1 MKEFFEALYAPIRE
15 THPDYKLLTME
26 IQHGAKYPKNGAL
39 VSPFNADEIQ
49 AVVDL
54 AVERKHSVYFH
65 MAMGLNKKYTAKI
78 PVKLKK
84 EHMAGSCFLWVEIDD
99 KDEVLSKERLAEIQS
114 DEYRPNVII
123 RSGNGWHM
131 YFLLS
136 SYETSNH
143 VIEACN
149 KFLIERFRGDHCYDI
164 NRVLRIPGSFNFKD
178 ASNPKAVT
186 ISWMDLSF
194 RRPISD
200 YPKVESLPEKTKL
213 TGVNK
218 LQLSDN
224 FLEDKRFDGHQWLID
239 KMFEEL
245 EGPNESNG
253 FQGNRSGRD
262 YQVANKLAQL
272 GFTGDEIYSVLVH
285 YKWPIGDKG
294 RDNLSYAKST
304 AIKVT
309 SREDSF
315 DMMAASI
322 EKAFEDQQK
331 PAKAAAAV
339 SATSPTKA
347 AKKTNSLAFEIRTI
361 FNEVLQPG
369 GTMRPDR
376 DYPKFGA
383 VFGEKVAIAIHNAG
397 YRYVFDP
404 EYSLSFISNRKGK
417 VWEAYKG
424 GEDFDEF
431 ISGVSGFGTNQEE
444 FKFISAGVIRYIK
457 HHGEQIKIGRWVHYD
472 HELGKYYILAD
483 SLTGK
488 MFIISEDGSM
498 DVSYNGV
505 GDVFLRPR
513 TQSSKPLELTA
524 GVSPTDSLNKLNTM
538 FTDFIAGPESTRKFT
553 RAFLLAI
560 TMCYGSDRI
569 GTLPILHMTG
579 PSGGGKSSTIGCM
592 TSYLFGYV
600 QVLLY
605 TMAAAYRVSPNEVFM
620 AHDDKEDVSKDM
632 ENFFLLASTRVV
644 RTMCDAGNQ
653 RDVATQKAHVV
664 NGITSIDQLKTT
676 ALRRR
681 AFVVEIDKDK
691 YPSIDVLTEDDALDL
706 AYTRDYIWSGMIPI
720 FAAMITNFRDGTHR
734 KLTRT
739 IYNAI
744 KIDEFKGL
752 SAFLALMVLV
762 EKEICK
768 WTSTEFVE
776 EETILSFIR
785 AASME
790 DSDEILGR
798 DPLVLCLEAFF
809 EQFFSAQSAEVYA
822 VSDIT
827 EDDYKIPI
835 NRVLRKFQWELTS
848 DEENDTIT
856 EKLGYNVR
864 GIKASAT
871 GWVSIFSADTREYAR
886 TINSPTSLGKQFSRV
901 EKRETDFPFY
911 ITWKRNGKS
920 GKVWSVFQKI

>member
-39 VSPFNADEIQ
+39 VSPFNSTEIQ

-65 MAMGLNKKYTAKI
+65 MAMGLNKEYGEKI

-84 EHMAGSCFLWVEIDD
+84 EHMEGSCFLWVEIDD
-99 KDEVLSKERLAEIQS
+99 KDEILSEQRLAEIME
-114 DEYRPNVII
+114 DEYKPNVIV

-136 SYETSNH
+136 AYETSND

-149 KFLIERFRGDHCYDI
+149 RFLIERFGGDHCYDI
-164 NRVLRIPGSFNFKD
+164 NRVLRIPNSFNFKD
-178 ASNPKAVT
+178 VNNPKDVS
-186 ISWMDLSF
+186 IYWMDTSF
-194 RRPISD
+194 RRPIGD
-200 YPKVESLPEKTKL
+200 YPKVESLPEKAKL
-213 TGVNK
+213 AAVNRIN
-218 LQLSDN
+218 LDDS
-224 FLEDKRFDGHQWLID
+224 FLEDKRFDGHKWVIE

-245 EGPNESNG
+245 EGPTEANG

-262 YQVANKLAQL
+262 YQVANKLSQL
-272 GFTGDEIYSVLVH
+272 GFTGDEVYSVLTH
-285 YKWPIGDKG
+285 DRWPIGDKG
-294 RDNLSYAKST
+294 RENLSYAKST

-309 SREDSF
+309 SRTDSF
-315 DMMAASI
+315 DMMADSI
-322 EKAFEDQQK
+322 EKAFTSNNDSVPVTVASKIAEPSQK
-331 PAKAAAAV
+331 SGK
-339 SATSPTKA
+339 
-347 AKKTNSLAFEIRTI
+347 NLAFEIRSI
-361 FNEVLQPG
+361 FSEVLQSG
-369 GTMRPDR
+369 GTMRPYGS
-376 DYPKFGA
+376 YPKFGA
-383 VFGEKVAIAIHNAG
+383 VFGERVALAIHNAG
-397 YRYVFDP
+397 YRYVYDP
-404 EYSLSFISNRKGK
+404 EYDLSFISNRKGK
-417 VWEAYKG
+417 VWEAHKG

-483 SLTGK
+483 SFTGK

-498 DVSYNGV
+498 EVSYNGV

-513 TQSSKPLELTA
+513 TQSSKPLELTD
-524 GVSPTDSLNKLNTM
+524 GVNTGDAIAKLNSM

-706 AYTRDYIWSGMIPI
+706 AYARDYIWSGMVPI
-720 FAAMITNFRDGTHR
+720 FSKMISNFRDGTHR

-744 KIDEFKGL
+744 EIDEFKGL

-768 WTSTEFVE
+768 HTNADFDQD
-776 EETILSFIR
+776 ETILSFIR

-809 EQFFSAQSAEVYA
+809 EQFFSTQSNEVYA

-827 EDDYKIPI
+827 EDDYKVPI
-835 NRVLRKFQWELTS
+835 NRTLRKLQWELTT
-848 DEENDTIT
+848 DEENDIIT

-920 GKVWSVFQKI
+920 GKIWSVFQKI